1 MSDIAECPYCG
12 YENEIDYEEYQDMGD
27 FIREC
32 DNCGKVFNV
41 HPEVSIYFD
50 TSECQCQGVD
60 HEWELSETY
69 PRCCSKMVCI
79 YCGLRRD
86 LTEEERKQY
95 NVETVAK
102 YCKRLNRDQG

>member
-12 YENEIDYEEYQDMGD
+12 YENEIDYEEYHDMED

-69 PRCCSKMVCI
+69 PRCFSKMRCI
-79 YCGLRRD
+79 HCGETRN
-86 LTEEERKQY
+86 LTEEEREKY
-95 NVETVAK
+95 NVETREE
-102 YCKRLNRDQG
+102 YIRQLNSKV